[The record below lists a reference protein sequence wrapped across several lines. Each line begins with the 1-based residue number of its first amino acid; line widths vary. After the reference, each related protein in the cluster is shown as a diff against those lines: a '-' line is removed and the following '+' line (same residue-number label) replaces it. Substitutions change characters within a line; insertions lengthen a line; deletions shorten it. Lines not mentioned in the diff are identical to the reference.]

1 MAQGFAP
8 RANIAKSDAMNGS
21 RTESAVARIE
31 AALARIDA
39 ASKAVRSSEAGTPPN
54 VLGLVNSHEK
64 LREEVAG
71 TLRDLDKLIAE
82 IEQ

>member
-1 MAQGFAP
+1 M
-8 RANIAKSDAMNGS
+8 DGS

-31 AALARIDA
+31 AALARIEA
-39 ASKAVRSSEAGTPPN
+39 ASKTARSSLPDSQPN
-54 VLGLVNSHEK
+54 VLGLVHSHER

>member
-1 MAQGFAP
+1 MVQGFAP
-8 RANIAKSDAMNGS
+8 RANIAKSQGMNGS

-39 ASKAVRSSEAGTPPN
+39 ASKAERSSEAGTPPN
-54 VLGLVNSHEK
+54 VLGLVNRHEK

-71 TLRDLDKLIAE
+71 TLHDLDKLIAE
-82 IEQ
+82 MEQ

>member
-8 RANIAKSDAMNGS
+8 RANIAKSLVMNGS

>member
-1 MAQGFAP
+1 M
-8 RANIAKSDAMNGS
+8 DGS

-39 ASKAVRSSEAGTPPN
+39 ASSAARSSTPDLQPN